1 MSWLERL
8 TTSAGSLLRSLRG
21 TPKATNRPA
30 TPTPS
35 HAGRPPATITEY
47 SPGRSGPGATVEVDP
62 RQIGPVRMTYSP
74 VTDGDPDPGE
84 IVWTW
89 VPFEERDGRGKDR
102 PVLVVAVEGSGR
114 ANGGREKGGRDRGG
128 REKGGRSWLAVQLTS
143 KSHQGDAEFV
153 AIGAGAWDSGGRPSW
168 VNIDRVFRVYDGGMR
183 REACALPPARYQAVE
198 QRLRQRYGWG

>member
-1 MSWLERL
+1 
-8 TTSAGSLLRSLRG
+8 
-21 TPKATNRPA
+21 
-30 TPTPS
+30 
-35 HAGRPPATITEY
+35 
-47 SPGRSGPGATVEVDP
+47 
-62 RQIGPVRMTYSP
+62 
-74 VTDGDPDPGE
+74 
-84 IVWTW
+84 

-198 QRLRQRYGWG
+198 QRLRQRYDWG

>member
-1 MSWLERL
+1 MSWWERL

-30 TPTPS
+30 TPAPS

-114 ANGGREKGGRDRGG
+114 ANGGREKSG
-128 REKGGRSWLAVQLTS
+128 REKSGRSWLAVQLTS

-153 AIGAGAWDSGGRPSW
+153 AIGAGAWDSAGRPSW